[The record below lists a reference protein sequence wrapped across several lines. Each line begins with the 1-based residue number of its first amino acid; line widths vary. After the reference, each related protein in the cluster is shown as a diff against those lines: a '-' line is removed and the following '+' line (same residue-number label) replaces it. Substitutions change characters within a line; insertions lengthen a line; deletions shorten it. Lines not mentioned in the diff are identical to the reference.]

1 MYIGESNMTMYRV
14 KCEMC
19 KEWIP
24 INTGDLEVECPKCG
38 YINLID
44 WVPRVT
50 KSTFMAV
57 EK

>member
-1 MYIGESNMTMYRV
+1 MTLYRV

-24 INTGDLEVECPKCG
+24 IKTGDLEVECPKCG
-38 YINLID
+38 YINLVD
-44 WVPRVT
+44 WVPRLT